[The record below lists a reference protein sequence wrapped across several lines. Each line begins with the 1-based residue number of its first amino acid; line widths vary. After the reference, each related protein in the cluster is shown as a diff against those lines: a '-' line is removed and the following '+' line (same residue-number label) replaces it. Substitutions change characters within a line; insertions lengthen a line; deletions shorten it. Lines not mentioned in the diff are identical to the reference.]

1 MRESRRLVLS
11 AVAVALLAG
20 CADLA
25 SQAEK
30 PGTPEDDI
38 AVLNSLVALE
48 WNAVA
53 TYRRLALDAMVPPE
67 AERFRADH
75 ESHAGALIAA
85 VAKLQG
91 KAIEPPA
98 KPVLPQAASRMEAL
112 RALGDIERGLASA
125 YLGAVPT
132 FGDRDLARA
141 AASILSVETAHWA
154 VMRRL
159 MGESPPGPFFGS

>member
-85 VAKLQG
+85 VA
-91 KAIEPPA
+91 
-98 KPVLPQAASRMEAL
+98 
-112 RALGDIERGLASA
+112 SA